1 MKNLFPLK
9 KLKHKMEKR
18 KNRKFETKK
27 INTKRYASSALPYMI
42 KLLNIDEENKRKMI
56 RNI

>member
-1 MKNLFPLK
+1 
-9 KLKHKMEKR
+9 MEKR